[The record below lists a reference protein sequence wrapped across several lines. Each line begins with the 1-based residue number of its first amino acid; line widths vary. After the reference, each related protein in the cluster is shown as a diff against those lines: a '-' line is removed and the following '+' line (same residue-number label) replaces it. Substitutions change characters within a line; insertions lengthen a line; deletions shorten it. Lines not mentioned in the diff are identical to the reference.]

1 MKLEVCTR
9 ILVIVGGLLKQI
21 DVSLACDVLCHLN
34 LNLNPQVTAC
44 SLAPSKMGCSVPTC
58 SFTFSLVTCA
68 KHIKIAKRT

>member
-34 LNLNPQVTAC
+34 LNPQVIAC
-44 SLAPSKMGCSVPTC
+44 SLAPSKTGCSVPTC

-68 KHIKIAKRT
+68 EHINIAKRT